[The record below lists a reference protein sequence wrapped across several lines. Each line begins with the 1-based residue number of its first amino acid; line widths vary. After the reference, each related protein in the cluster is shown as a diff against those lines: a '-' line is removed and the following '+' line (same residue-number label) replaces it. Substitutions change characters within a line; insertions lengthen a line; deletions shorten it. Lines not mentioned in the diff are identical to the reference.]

1 MFHFKQFSVKQDLS
15 AMKIGTDSVLLG
27 AWTPNNNPK
36 HILDI
41 GSGTGIL
48 SLMLA
53 QRLQPIRIDAVE
65 INGDAFLECQE
76 NFSQSKW
83 STLLNCYHTDIKY
96 FAQNTQ
102 NKYDLIVCNPPFF
115 PQNDLSKEDK
125 RQTARQQTSLSF
137 ADLSQCVKTLVD
149 NKGYF
154 CVVIPYLSERD
165 FILQMQEQ
173 GLFPQKITRVK
184 GTENAPFK
192 RSLIAFCCEKVSFEV
207 GHLTIEHQR
216 HQYTQEYIDLT
227 KDFYLKF

>member
-1 MFHFKQFSVKQDLS
+1 MFHFKQFSIKQEMS

-36 HILDI
+36 YILDI

-65 INGDAFLECQE
+65 INSDAFLECQE
-76 NFSQSKW
+76 NFSASKW
-83 STLLNCYHTDIKY
+83 SPLLNCYHTDIKD
-96 FAQNTQ
+96 FSKNTQ
-102 NKYDLIVCNPPFF
+102 NKYDLIVSNPPFF
-115 PQNDLSKEDK
+115 LQNDLSKEDK

-154 CVVIPYLSERD
+154 CVVIPYLSEKN
-165 FILQMQEQ
+165 FILQMQER

-192 RSLIAFCCEKVSFEV
+192 RSLITFCCKKVSFEV

-216 HQYTQEYIDLT
+216 HQYTQEYIALT